1 MRIAG
6 LAFALFLA
14 AFLLHWI
21 IWRLRIPRRQSAAL
35 LLILLG
41 TLPLGLAA
49 VGIVPAWQDFGPC
62 GFWEYFQ
69 VVIFHLALS
78 LAYVVAYSA
87 IEGRSPSMALLVYV
101 ADARGQGRTREQ
113 LASVLRGENPVAAR
127 LQAML
132 RDRMVVQSGSHFVLT
147 AKGWAWARSL
157 GAFRGFLGMEKGG

>member
-21 IWRLRIPRRQSAAL
+21 IWRIRIPRRQSAAL

-41 TLPLGLAA
+41 TLPAGLAA
-49 VGIVPAWQDFGPC
+49 VALVPAWQAFGPR

-69 VVIFHLALS
+69 VAIFHAALS

-101 ADARGQGRTREQ
+101 ADAGGQGRTREQ
-113 LASVLRGENPVAAR
+113 LASLLRGENPVAAR

-132 RDRMVVQSGSHFVLT
+132 RDKMVVQSGSHFVLT
-147 AKGWAWARSL
+147 VKGWAWARSL